1 MSLAETKED
10 YIDGFTYYDYR
21 RKKWYTYNNGRFIP
35 VEQEES
41 WPTQNVNGMIIF

>member
-1 MSLAETKED
+1 METKELIDKILNLSGDEFETKED

-35 VEQEES
+35 VE
-41 WPTQNVNGMIIF
+41 